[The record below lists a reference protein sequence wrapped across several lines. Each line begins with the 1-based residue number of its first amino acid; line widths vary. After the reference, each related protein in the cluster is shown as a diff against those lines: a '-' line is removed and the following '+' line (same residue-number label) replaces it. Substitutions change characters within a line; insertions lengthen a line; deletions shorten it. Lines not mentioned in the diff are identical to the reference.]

1 MSTIFYFMLFIGITF
16 TPPAHSGKC
25 GISPTKA
32 YSQNVLGKNVGYY
45 VSIANNS
52 QKTVDGIE
60 WTAYFYN
67 NFDDLK
73 GTKSGS
79 WESGNFISPVEAGS
93 NITDLE
99 GAWVDGATKVFI
111 KITRVHFSDGT
122 SCGK

>member
-1 MSTIFYFMLFIGITF
+1 
-16 TPPAHSGKC
+16 
-25 GISPTKA
+25 
-32 YSQNVLGKNVGYY
+32 VGYY